1 MCKSHALQNIGG
13 KIEKHKE
20 KVRCNMCMNWK
31 IEYCEEFPKLVNRFG
46 RILIKFLEVLSVET
60 DNLN

>member
-1 MCKSHALQNIGG
+1 
-13 KIEKHKE
+13 
-20 KVRCNMCMNWK
+20 MCMNWK

-60 DNLN
+60 DNLNENLHGNSKDLEQPK